1 MAVFNRI
8 KFDGTGN
15 LNDWVI
21 YKPDL
26 ENIAWGSQLIVGIG
40 QEAVFIKGGVVHDI
54 FSSGTYTLETG
65 NLPLLRKVIEAPFGG
80 STPFSAEIVYVNR
93 AQNLSIKWGTSSPIN
108 MEDPKY
114 GLLLGLRAFGQYGIK
129 IVDSRLLLN
138 KLVGT
143 IPLDSGSN
151 HNIVVQQFNSLINSK
166 IKSLLMKFMVKNKLS
181 FLDVAAYYDDLSS
194 SGFDILKEDFYDYGI
209 ELVNFIVESV
219 SPPKEQY
226 EELREYKEELSLGE
240 GFYTKRRS
248 FDVYEG
254 LAESSAG
261 GIVAAGFGLN
271 GANFFAGGLNQLGQN
286 LSTNTLPAQNIAQNM
301 MKCPS
306 CNNDVAQGSKFC
318 NHCGSQ
324 LQQVKFCTSCGNKLN
339 LQDKFCSVCGGRC

>member
-26 ENIAWGSQLIVGIG
+26 ENIVWGSQLIVGIG

-54 FSSGTYTLETG
+54 FTSGTYTLETG
-65 NLPLLRKVIEAPFGG
+65 NLPLLRKFIEAPFGG

-219 SPPKEQY
+219 SPPRDQY
-226 EELREYKEELSLGE
+226 EQLRKYKEELSLGE

-271 GANFFAGGLNQLGQN
+271 GANFFASGINQLGQN
-286 LSTNTLPAQNIAQNM
+286 LSTNTVPAQNIAQNM